1 MSERFS
7 KFIRIAAIIAVLSL
21 ATATAWAAKAV
32 NVKAVLTPD
41 CPNCWTDT
49 GGTFPGVPGL
59 MPYSLVSDGYPNT
72 NDPYDPFADSRI
84 QSQILTNNSVYTLDT
99 SSTLYNGLVVTGI
112 TRWAHMHFFSSVE
125 CTPEHCPFPENVL
138 PSCWGAHYDQDQAV
152 NWSVFSPVSLVTM
165 RTGDAK
171 LGMARLNFNV
181 RNQDCDRELNRFRLE
196 WGAVCITHPTL
207 SSWVVTSDACGA
219 KINYGEGHLQA
230 YGGRKQN
237 TVDYGD
243 WRMPFQ
249 LTLTK

>member
-32 NVKAVLTPD
+32 NVTASLTTT
-41 CPNCWTDT
+41 CPNCRTDAD
-49 GGTFPGVPGL
+49 GANPEGSGAR
-59 MPYSLVSDGYPNT
+59 PYSLVSDGDSYS
-72 NDPYDPFADSRI
+72 PFTDSRI

-99 SSTLYNGLVVTGI
+99 SATLVDGLVVTGI
-112 TRWAHMHFFSSVE
+112 TRTVDMHFYSSVE
-125 CTPEHCPFPENVL
+125 CKPGETGCEFPNNIL
-138 PSCWGAHYDQDQAV
+138 PVCWGGNYDQDQAV
-152 NWSVFSPVSLVTM
+152 NWSVFSPISLVTM
-165 RTGDAK
+165 KTGDAK

-181 RNQDCDRELNRFRLE
+181 RKAACDRELNRFRLE

-207 SSWVVTSDACGA
+207 TSWVVTSGTCVTTDL
-219 KINYGEGHLQA
+219 NYGEAHLQA

-243 WRMPFQ
+243 WRMPFV
-249 LTLTK
+249 LTLTKP